1 MNDDNLIVA
10 DPRIVDIE
18 WETLYLLGTKN
29 LNKLLT
35 PRFAITLSILGQ
47 GDFTKGGAI
56 ETVGWSSK
64 RNQLRLTRKR
74 FECDY

>member
-10 DPRIVDIE
+10 NPRIVDIE

-35 PRFAITLSILGQ
+35 PRFAITLSILG
-47 GDFTKGGAI
+47 
-56 ETVGWSSK
+56 
-64 RNQLRLTRKR
+64 
-74 FECDY
+74 